1 MFEISRETLDRASL
15 LRSLPGNPAAG
26 ALATFEGWVRNH
38 HQGRAVTRLEYE
50 AYDDMAR
57 KEGDKIIAETAQK
70 FDIHDAC
77 CVHRVGRLDIG
88 EIAVW
93 VGVTASHRTAALH
106 ACEYIIEQVKLRV
119 PIWKKEFYAEG
130 DSGWVNLVSSGVQ
143 ELGS

>member
-1 MFEISRETLDRASL
+1 MFEISREPLDRETL
-15 LRSLPGNPAAG
+15 VRSLRGNPAAG

-57 KEGDKIIAETAQK
+57 KEGCKIITDAAQK
-70 FDIHDAC
+70 FEIHDAC

-88 EIAVW
+88 EIAMW
-93 VGVTASHRTAALH
+93 VGVTASHRSAALQ
-106 ACEYIIEQVKLRV
+106 ACEYIIEEAKTRL

-130 DSGWVNLVSSGVQ
+130 DSGWVNLT
-143 ELGS
+143 EMGSTGA